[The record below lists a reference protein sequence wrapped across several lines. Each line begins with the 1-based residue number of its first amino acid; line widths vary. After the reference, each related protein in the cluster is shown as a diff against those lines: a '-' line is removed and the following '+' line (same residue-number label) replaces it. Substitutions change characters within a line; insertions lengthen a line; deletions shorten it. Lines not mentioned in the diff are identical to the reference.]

1 MSRFKVLLVLGLLC
15 LGVYAV
21 TEIIRRIAERRAIA
35 KYERSQAD

>member
-1 MSRFKVLLVLGLLC
+1 MSRFRVLLVLGLLC

-35 KYERSQAD
+35 KYERI